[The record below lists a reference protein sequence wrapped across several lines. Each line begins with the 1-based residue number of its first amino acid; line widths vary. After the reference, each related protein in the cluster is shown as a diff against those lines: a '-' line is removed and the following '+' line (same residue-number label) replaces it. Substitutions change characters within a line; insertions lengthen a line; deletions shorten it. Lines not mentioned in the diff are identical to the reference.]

1 MVTKMKVGFI
11 DYYLDEYHA
20 NNYPAWLKEATGGE
34 LEVAYAYAQIDSPNE
49 GGLTTKQWC
58 GKYGIEEAGSIE
70 ALIEKS
76 DCINVLS
83 PDNPE
88 KHEELCEL
96 ALRSGKRVYIDKTFA
111 ETKEIAERIFAVA
124 HSHDTP
130 CFSSSALRFAEEY
143 KGIDRASIESITSYG
158 PGPLDTY
165 SIHQLEP
172 IVALLGPDI
181 RRVMYTG
188 TARWPVI
195 VMECADKR
203 RAVMSQHGWECP
215 FGMQIDQKDGT
226 TKNIVVASDY
236 FHGFIREMA
245 DFFLQGEV
253 KVPHAETVAI
263 MAVREAAVKAS
274 ETPDTWIEI

>member
-1 MVTKMKVGFI
+1 MKVGFI

-20 NNYPAWLKEATGGE
+20 CNYPAWLKEATNGE
-34 LEVAYAYAQIDSPNE
+34 LEVAYAYAKIDSPNA

-58 GKYGIEEAGSIE
+58 EKYGIEETASMAE
-70 ALIEKS
+70 LIQKS

-88 KHEELCEL
+88 MHEELCEL
-96 ALRSGKRVYIDKTFA
+96 AMQSGKRVYIDKTFA

-124 HSHDTP
+124 HAHNTP
-130 CFSSSALRFAEEY
+130 CFSASALRFANEY
-143 KGIDRASIESITSYG
+143 RGIDRASIQSIVSYG

-181 RRVMYTG
+181 RRLMYVG
-188 TARWPVI
+188 TDVWPVI
-195 VMECADKR
+195 VMEYADGR

-215 FGMQIDQKDGT
+215 FGMQIDKKGGT
-226 TKNIVVASDY
+226 TESIVVSSDY
-236 FHGFIREMA
+236 FNGFIREMA
-245 DFFLQGEV
+245 DFFLHGNV
-253 KVPHAETVAI
+253 KVPHEETVAI

-274 ETPDTWIEI
+274 FSPDTWIDI